1 MDFDRELVGTVNGK
15 VVRVPIPLVPEE
27 ARIAATRVF
36 SNKVFPFQS
45 WMENEYQALSHAME
59 ERLLL
64 VASIE
69 NGEISLKGKE
79 LSTELK
85 GWISTELAVYQ
96 SLHDAYMDGHVQTS
110 PQK

>member
-1 MDFDRELVGTVNGK
+1 MDFDKELVGTVDGK
-15 VVRVPIPLVPEE
+15 VVRVPVPRMPEE

-36 SNKVFPFQS
+36 SNKVFPFRT
-45 WMENEYQALSHAME
+45 WMETEYQALTHAME

-79 LSTELK
+79 LSNELK

-96 SLHDAYMDGHVQTS
+96 SLHDAYADGHPQPG